1 MGPVHLKAPLPV
13 PLIFLAPPPPIC
25 FLRWLIWGEKR
36 DMYVHEVVLIYFP
49 IGSFVWQSLDG
60 MGLIGPDTSFVPYLI
75 QSVPVS

>member
-1 MGPVHLKAPLPV
+1 
-13 PLIFLAPPPPIC
+13 
-25 FLRWLIWGEKR
+25 
-36 DMYVHEVVLIYFP
+36 MYVHEVVLIYFP